1 MGFYAEKIF
10 PCFLDVAMRGD
21 EMNALRAKTLS
32 SAHGRVLEIGF
43 GTGMNARHY
52 PREVSELVVI
62 DSNPGMSRLA
72 HDRIAQ
78 AQLNAQHHVMS
89 GERLPFG
96 DNEFD
101 NVIITFTLCSIADV
115 DSALREVRRVLKHG
129 GELLFLEHN
138 LADTARA
145 QRVQRALT
153 PLWKHVAGGC
163 HLDRDAPAL
172 ISASGLRIVDV
183 EHSTLTSGAIFGTIR
198 RGRAQKE

>member
-1 MGFYAEKIF
+1 MGFYAEKMF
-10 PCFLDVAMRGD
+10 PHFLDVAMRGD

-32 SAHGRVLEIGF
+32 YAHGRVLEIGF

-52 PREVSELVVI
+52 PSGVKQLVVI
-62 DSNPGMSRLA
+62 DNNPGMSRLA
-72 HDRIAQ
+72 HERLERAN
-78 AQLNAQHHVMS
+78 LNAEHRVMS
-89 GERLPFG
+89 GERLPFR

-101 NVIITFTLCSIADV
+101 NVIVTFTLCSIEDV
-115 DSALREVRRVLKHG
+115 SSALNETRRVLKHG

-138 LADTARA
+138 LADHVTARRA
-145 QRVQRALT
+145 QRALT

-172 ISASGLRIVDV
+172 ISASGLHIVEV
-183 EHSTLTSGAIFGTIR
+183 EHSKLASGAIFGTIR